1 MKIKRYISYFVPVFI
16 NLSFF
21 GTAGAQSLEDYIVEL
36 KRKSSRLQAQ
46 MLEEKIAYEKINEAS
61 RFPDLQWNAGV
72 YILQPETRVGN
83 QAFKFGVSQQIPWF
97 GTNKAVKN
105 WLKSRAE
112 LSRHETALT
121 EKQLVLTLKKL
132 YYEIYALQ
140 KTVEKLKENKRI
152 LKTYED
158 MALAALSNH
167 KASMTDVI
175 KIRIQKNQL
184 HVRIFQTLNR
194 IEALQFRFN
203 RLLERDEHLPV
214 NVPALLDVTEIARF
228 QNDVSSHPV
237 LLKKRQEK
245 NVWEQAYRMT
255 RKKQGPKISFGLDY
269 VIVQP
274 SSMDVPRNGKDIVMP
289 KIGLAIPLFNR
300 AYRSELRQTEWQQQK
315 TDLQYEDLENQ
326 LADALTK
333 AEKGLENAIVQVMAA
348 EKNINETQRAIDLML
363 KAYETGKPDFDE
375 ILKLQLQ
382 KIKFQ
387 LIKEEAVKQA
397 FIHKAEIEFLT
408 E

>member
-274 SSMDVPRNGKDIVMP
+274 SSMAVPRNGKDIVMP

>member
-363 KAYETGKPDFDE
+363 KAYETAKPDFDE